1 MRVNKGTL
9 VKLSYELFDVEENG
23 EKSSVEVAPAE
34 RPLEFIQGVGLM
46 LPAFEA
52 ELMGL
57 EAGER
62 FDFTLAPEDAYGE
75 AREDLLIELPK
86 EAFHIEGEFDSEI
99 VFEGALVPMLTDDGQ
114 QVSGLVQEITD
125 DKVFMDFNHALAGCT
140 LQFVGEI
147 LEVRE
152 PTEAEYQSFFN
163 PSCGCAGCSG
173 GVTEGGCTGCH

>member
-9 VKLSYELFDVEENG
+9 VSLSYELFDIDEDG
-23 EKSSVEVAPAE
+23 QATSIEVASAE
-34 RPLEFIQGVGLM
+34 QPLVFIQGVGLM

-57 EAGER
+57 EAGDK
-62 FDFTLAPEDAYGE
+62 FDFTLKPEDAYGE

-99 VFEGALVPMLTDDGQ
+99 VYEGAQVPMMTDDGQ
-114 QVSGLVQEITD
+114 QVMGLVQEIIGD
-125 DKVFMDFNHALAGCT
+125 MVYMDFNHALAGST
-140 LQFVGEI
+140 LQFKGEI

-152 PTEAEYQSFFN
+152 PSEEEFQSFFN
-163 PSCGCAGCSG
+163 TSDGCASCSGHDHEGGCSG
-173 GVTEGGCTGCH
+173 CH